1 MEFINKTGNTLYLT
15 DLDIDIPYLEDETPQ
30 NISLDDVKRSK
41 SFRKMLHI
49 NSFVITKHGNSI
61 FERNLVRIQKETGQ
75 MLDSIHDAVK
85 PMNQGP
91 PPPLEIK
98 LRGHMYEAGGYAKVN
113 RNLAKGLSDLGL
125 RVQLD
130 PLNKRNNQLTE
141 EELRELHKIDTGV
154 SRDAIIIDSMIP
166 TLSNSGMGK
175 NKVLYTTVEAAT
187 VPKQFIEIAH
197 NYNEIWVTSDFC
209 KEVLIK
215 AGLKKPIYV
224 VPDSIDTDLYHE
236 DYIPYQ
242 FNPSLNDFVFVSVFG
257 WGYRKG
263 YDVLLKSYLKEFTAN
278 DPVSLLIISRN
289 NWSTNKT
296 VIKDTINTFIKNYGG
311 DNPPHI
317 ARCERV
323 IPEKEMPSIYKACHA
338 YVGFSRGEG
347 FGLTPCEASLCGLP
361 VIATNFSGHTMFL
374 NKDNSYLVDIDR
386 LTKIQPGTMQVHYW
400 DNQEFP
406 SLTDDKVINDASTAM
421 RYVFEN
427 YPYAKLKNKK
437 LQKFI
442 ADNYNIE
449 SVCKLAKSLLEN
461 KWR

>member
-15 DLDIDIPYLEDETPQ
+15 DLDKDIPYLENEIPQ
-30 NISLDDVKRSK
+30 YISLDDVKKSQ
-41 SFRKMLHI
+41 SFRKMVNI
-49 NSFVITKHGNSI
+49 NLFLITKHDNSI
-61 FERNLVRIQKETGQ
+61 FERNLVRIQKETTK
-75 MLDSIHDAVK
+75 MLDAIDKTAK
-85 PMNQGP
+85 PLEQGS

-113 RNLAKGLSDLGL
+113 RNLAIGLSKLGI
-125 RVQLD
+125 RIQLD
-130 PLNKRNNQLTE
+130 PLNKRKNQLTE
-141 EELRELHKIDTGV
+141 EELRELHKTNTGV
-154 SRDAIIIDSMIP
+154 SRDAIIVDSMIP

-175 NKVLYTTVEAAT
+175 NKILYTTVEAAT

-197 NYNEIWVTSDFC
+197 SYNEVWVTSDFC
-209 KEVLIK
+209 KKVLLE
-215 AGLKKPIYV
+215 AGLKKTIFV
-224 VPDSIDTDLYHE
+224 VPDSVDTNLYNENHT
-236 DYIPYQ
+236 PYV
-242 FNPSLNDFVFVSVFG
+242 FKPALNDFVFVAVFG

-263 YDVLLKSYLKEFTAN
+263 YDVLLKSYLKEFTNN

-289 NWSTNKT
+289 NWSSNKT
-296 VIKDTINTFIKNYGG
+296 VIKDTINKFIKNYGG
-311 DNPPHI
+311 KNAPHI

-323 IPEKEMPSIYKACHA
+323 IPEKEMPSIYKACNA
-338 YVGFSRGEG
+338 CVSFSRGEG
-347 FGLTPCEASLCGLP
+347 FNLPVCEGSLCGLP

-374 NKDNSYLVDIDR
+374 NKNNSYLLEIDK
-386 LTKIQPGTMQVHYW
+386 LTKIRPGTMQVHYW

-406 SLTDDKVINDASTAM
+406 DLTSNKVIDDAGKLM

-427 YPYAKLKNKK
+427 YGVAKLKNKK

-449 SVCKLAKSLLEN
+449 SVCKLAKNLLER